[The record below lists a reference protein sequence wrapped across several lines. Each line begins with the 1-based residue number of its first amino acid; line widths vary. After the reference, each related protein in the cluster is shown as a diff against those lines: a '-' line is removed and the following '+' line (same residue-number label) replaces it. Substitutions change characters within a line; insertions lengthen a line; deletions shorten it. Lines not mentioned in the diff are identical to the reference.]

1 LQNTAHKNPYKTV
14 DEATQLDLVIVVNQ
28 LLTGYDSKWVNTLY
42 LDKSLEYQNIIQ
54 AFSRT
59 NRLNG
64 PEKPFGTIRYYRK
77 AHTMEQNIEEAIELY
92 SGKQAKGLFV
102 EKLYNNLEKLND
114 IFEEIKSVFNISGIE
129 NFSHLPEV
137 PGEIKQFVNLYNQ
150 LIHCYESAMIQGFT
164 WAKSTYEIQDYEP
177 ITVVITEYEF
187 NILAQRYSE
196 IEREPRDGND
206 SIAYDIDYQLP
217 EGSRSRINYE
227 YLNTNFKKY
236 MNIKEERDSNLI
248 QSLLNDLHR
257 TFAQLPV
264 ELQPYAEMILN
275 DVNNGELVIKEGWEF
290 TDYLNEYQL
299 SEEDDFIQDLVD
311 STNINEALLREMLDL
326 RLTEVNINEYSRFD
340 KLKSS
345 VNVGHFSG
353 YIEKNLG
360 KMVIPI
366 KVNML
371 IDRLLRAFLLE
382 DVFDVTEYIK
392 NYFNF
397 RVHLHLIVHKK
408 IHLFSLIIHQK
419 GE

>member
-1 LQNTAHKNPYKTV
+1 MQNTAHKNPYKTV
-14 DEATQLDLVIVVNQ
+14 NEATQLDLVIVVNQ

-392 NYFNF
+392 NYFN
-397 RVHLHLIVHKK
+397 
-408 IHLFSLIIHQK
+408 
-419 GE
+419 

>member
-1 LQNTAHKNPYKTV
+1 
-14 DEATQLDLVIVVNQ
+14 DLVIVVNQ

-392 NYFNF
+392 NYFN
-397 RVHLHLIVHKK
+397 
-408 IHLFSLIIHQK
+408 
-419 GE
+419 

>member
-1 LQNTAHKNPYKTV
+1 MQNTAHKNPYKTV

-382 DVFDVTEYIK
+382 DPWC
-392 NYFNF
+392 
-397 RVHLHLIVHKK
+397 
-408 IHLFSLIIHQK
+408 
-419 GE
+419 

>member
-1 LQNTAHKNPYKTV
+1 MCTKLLQNTAHKNPYKTV

-217 EGSRSRINYE
+217 EGSRINYE

-392 NYFNF
+392 NYFN
-397 RVHLHLIVHKK
+397 
-408 IHLFSLIIHQK
+408 
-419 GE
+419 

>member
-1 LQNTAHKNPYKTV
+1 MCTKLLQNTAHKNPYKTV

-392 NYFNF
+392 NY
-397 RVHLHLIVHKK
+397 
-408 IHLFSLIIHQK
+408 
-419 GE
+419 

>member
-1 LQNTAHKNPYKTV
+1 MQNTAHKNPYKTV

-264 ELQPYAEMILN
+264 ELQSYAEMILN

-392 NYFNF
+392 NYFN
-397 RVHLHLIVHKK
+397 
-408 IHLFSLIIHQK
+408 
-419 GE
+419 

>member
-1 LQNTAHKNPYKTV
+1 MCTKLLQNTAHKNPYKTV

-92 SGKQAKGLFV
+92 SGKQAKGLFI

-392 NYFNF
+392 NYFN
-397 RVHLHLIVHKK
+397 
-408 IHLFSLIIHQK
+408 
-419 GE
+419 

>member
-1 LQNTAHKNPYKTV
+1 MQNTAHKNPYKTV

-382 DVFDVTEYIK
+382 DVFDVTEYI
-392 NYFNF
+392 
-397 RVHLHLIVHKK
+397 
-408 IHLFSLIIHQK
+408 
-419 GE
+419 

>member
-1 LQNTAHKNPYKTV
+1 MCTKLLQNTAHKNPYKTV

-353 YIEKNLG
+353 YNEKNLG

-392 NYFNF
+392 NYFN
-397 RVHLHLIVHKK
+397 
-408 IHLFSLIIHQK
+408 
-419 GE
+419 

>member
-1 LQNTAHKNPYKTV
+1 LLQNTAHKNPYKTV

-392 NYFNF
+392 NYFN
-397 RVHLHLIVHKK
+397 
-408 IHLFSLIIHQK
+408 
-419 GE
+419 

>member
-1 LQNTAHKNPYKTV
+1 MCTKLLQNTAHKNPYKTV

-392 NYFNF
+392 NYF
-397 RVHLHLIVHKK
+397 
-408 IHLFSLIIHQK
+408 
-419 GE
+419 

>member
-1 LQNTAHKNPYKTV
+1 MQNTAHKNPYKTV

-196 IEREPRDGND
+196 IEREPRDGKD

-392 NYFNF
+392 NYFN
-397 RVHLHLIVHKK
+397 
-408 IHLFSLIIHQK
+408 
-419 GE
+419 

>member
-1 LQNTAHKNPYKTV
+1 MQNTAHKNPYKTV

-392 NYFNF
+392 N
-397 RVHLHLIVHKK
+397 
-408 IHLFSLIIHQK
+408 
-419 GE
+419 

>member
-1 LQNTAHKNPYKTV
+1 MCTKLLQNTAHKNPYKTV

-299 SEEDDFIQDLVD
+299 SGEDVFIQDLVD

-392 NYFNF
+392 NYFN
-397 RVHLHLIVHKK
+397 
-408 IHLFSLIIHQK
+408 
-419 GE
+419 

>member
-1 LQNTAHKNPYKTV
+1 MCTKLLQNTAHKNPYKTV

-366 KVNML
+366 KVNM
-371 IDRLLRAFLLE
+371 
-382 DVFDVTEYIK
+382 
-392 NYFNF
+392 
-397 RVHLHLIVHKK
+397 
-408 IHLFSLIIHQK
+408 
-419 GE
+419 

>member
-1 LQNTAHKNPYKTV
+1 MCTKLLQNTAHKNPYKTV

-164 WAKSTYEIQDYEP
+164 WEKSTYEIQDYEP

-360 KMVIPI
+360 KMVIQI

-392 NYFNF
+392 NYFN
-397 RVHLHLIVHKK
+397 
-408 IHLFSLIIHQK
+408 
-419 GE
+419 

>member
-1 LQNTAHKNPYKTV
+1 MCTKLLQNTAHKNPYKTV
-14 DEATQLDLVIVVNQ
+14 NEATQLDLVIVVNQ

-392 NYFNF
+392 NYFN
-397 RVHLHLIVHKK
+397 
-408 IHLFSLIIHQK
+408 
-419 GE
+419 

>member
-1 LQNTAHKNPYKTV
+1 MQNTAHKNPYKTV

-382 DVFDVTEYIK
+382 
-392 NYFNF
+392 
-397 RVHLHLIVHKK
+397 
-408 IHLFSLIIHQK
+408 
-419 GE
+419 

>member
-1 LQNTAHKNPYKTV
+1 MQNTAHKNPYKTV

-382 DVFDVTEYIK
+382 DV
-392 NYFNF
+392 
-397 RVHLHLIVHKK
+397 
-408 IHLFSLIIHQK
+408 
-419 GE
+419 

>member
-1 LQNTAHKNPYKTV
+1 MCTKLLQNTAHKNPYKTV

-77 AHTMEQNIEEAIELY
+77 AHTMEQNIEDAIELY

-392 NYFNF
+392 NYFN
-397 RVHLHLIVHKK
+397 
-408 IHLFSLIIHQK
+408 
-419 GE
+419 

>member
-1 LQNTAHKNPYKTV
+1 MQNTAHKNPYKTV

-392 NYFNF
+392 NYLRN
-397 RVHLHLIVHKK
+397 
-408 IHLFSLIIHQK
+408 
-419 GE
+419 E

>member
-1 LQNTAHKNPYKTV
+1 MQNTAHKNPYKTV

-177 ITVVITEYEF
+177 IAVVITEYEF

-392 NYFNF
+392 NYFN
-397 RVHLHLIVHKK
+397 
-408 IHLFSLIIHQK
+408 
-419 GE
+419 

>member
-1 LQNTAHKNPYKTV
+1 MCTKLLQNTAHKNPYKTV

-77 AHTMEQNIEEAIELY
+77 AHTMEQNIEEAIGLY

-392 NYFNF
+392 NYFN
-397 RVHLHLIVHKK
+397 
-408 IHLFSLIIHQK
+408 
-419 GE
+419 

>member
-1 LQNTAHKNPYKTV
+1 MQNTAHKNPYKTV

-164 WAKSTYEIQDYEP
+164 WEKSTYEIQDYEP

-392 NYFNF
+392 NYFN
-397 RVHLHLIVHKK
+397 
-408 IHLFSLIIHQK
+408 
-419 GE
+419 

>member
-1 LQNTAHKNPYKTV
+1 MQNTAHKNPYKTV

-114 IFEEIKSVFNISGIE
+114 IFEEIKSVFNISGRE

-392 NYFNF
+392 NYFN
-397 RVHLHLIVHKK
+397 
-408 IHLFSLIIHQK
+408 
-419 GE
+419 

>member
-1 LQNTAHKNPYKTV
+1 MQNTAHKNPYKTV

-392 NYFNF
+392 NYFN
-397 RVHLHLIVHKK
+397 RIR
-408 IHLFSLIIHQK
+408 QK
-419 GE
+419 SPILYRWVMNAVRYEGYRW

>member
-1 LQNTAHKNPYKTV
+1 MQNTAHKNPYKTV

-206 SIAYDIDYQLP
+206 SIAYDIDYRLP

-392 NYFNF
+392 NYFN
-397 RVHLHLIVHKK
+397 
-408 IHLFSLIIHQK
+408 
-419 GE
+419 

>member
-1 LQNTAHKNPYKTV
+1 MQNTAHKNPYKTV

-77 AHTMEQNIEEAIELY
+77 AHTMEQNIEEASELY

-392 NYFNF
+392 NYFN
-397 RVHLHLIVHKK
+397 
-408 IHLFSLIIHQK
+408 
-419 GE
+419 

>member
-1 LQNTAHKNPYKTV
+1 MCTKLLQNTAHKNPYKTV

-382 DVFDVTEYIK
+382 DVFDV
-392 NYFNF
+392 
-397 RVHLHLIVHKK
+397 
-408 IHLFSLIIHQK
+408 
-419 GE
+419 

>member
-1 LQNTAHKNPYKTV
+1 MCTKLLQNTAHKNPYKTV

-382 DVFDVTEYIK
+382 DVFDVTEYI
-392 NYFNF
+392 
-397 RVHLHLIVHKK
+397 
-408 IHLFSLIIHQK
+408 
-419 GE
+419 

>member
-1 LQNTAHKNPYKTV
+1 MCTKLLQNTAHKNPYKTV

-206 SIAYDIDYQLP
+206 SIAYDIDYRLP

-392 NYFNF
+392 NYFN
-397 RVHLHLIVHKK
+397 
-408 IHLFSLIIHQK
+408 
-419 GE
+419 

>member
-1 LQNTAHKNPYKTV
+1 MCTKLLQNTAHKNPYKTV

-382 DVFDVTEYIK
+382 
-392 NYFNF
+392 
-397 RVHLHLIVHKK
+397 
-408 IHLFSLIIHQK
+408 
-419 GE
+419 

>member
-1 LQNTAHKNPYKTV
+1 LCTKLLQNTAHKNPYKTV

-392 NYFNF
+392 NYFN
-397 RVHLHLIVHKK
+397 
-408 IHLFSLIIHQK
+408 
-419 GE
+419 

>member
-1 LQNTAHKNPYKTV
+1 MCTKLLQNTAHKNPYKTV

-217 EGSRSRINYE
+217 ESSRSRINYE

-392 NYFNF
+392 NYFN
-397 RVHLHLIVHKK
+397 
-408 IHLFSLIIHQK
+408 
-419 GE
+419 

>member
-1 LQNTAHKNPYKTV
+1 LCTKLLQNTAHKNPYKTV

-42 LDKSLEYQNIIQ
+42 LDKSLEYQNIIG

-217 EGSRSRINYE
+217 EGCRSRINYE

-392 NYFNF
+392 NYFN
-397 RVHLHLIVHKK
+397 
-408 IHLFSLIIHQK
+408 
-419 GE
+419 

>member
-392 NYFNF
+392 NYFN
-397 RVHLHLIVHKK
+397 
-408 IHLFSLIIHQK
+408 
-419 GE
+419 

>member
-1 LQNTAHKNPYKTV
+1 MQNTAHKNPYKTV

-59 NRLNG
+59 NRLND

-392 NYFNF
+392 NYFN
-397 RVHLHLIVHKK
+397 
-408 IHLFSLIIHQK
+408 
-419 GE
+419 